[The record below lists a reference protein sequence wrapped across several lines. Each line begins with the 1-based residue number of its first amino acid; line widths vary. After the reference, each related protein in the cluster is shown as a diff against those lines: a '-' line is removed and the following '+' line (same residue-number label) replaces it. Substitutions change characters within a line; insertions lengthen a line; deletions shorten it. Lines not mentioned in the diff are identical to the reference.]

1 MHLLITCCATVLLGN
16 LSSDKKP
23 KFQALSLET
32 ITIITTTIITIITII
47 TTTIITI
54 IIIIITIA
62 IMNVLSQADKSLSP
76 MTDSLMA
83 GMVCSNVLVMV
94 GP

>member
-1 MHLLITCCATVLLGN
+1 MQLLITSCATVLLGN

-32 ITIITTTIITIITII
+32 ITIITTTIITII
-47 TTTIITI
+47 
-54 IIIIITIA
+54 IIIITIA
-62 IMNVLSQADKSLSP
+62 VMNVLSQTDKSLSP